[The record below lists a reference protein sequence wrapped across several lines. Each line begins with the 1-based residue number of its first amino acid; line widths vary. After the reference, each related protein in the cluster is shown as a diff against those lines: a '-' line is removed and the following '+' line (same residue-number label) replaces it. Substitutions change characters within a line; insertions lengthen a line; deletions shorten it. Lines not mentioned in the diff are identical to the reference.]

1 MRAAALLSSRLRGQ
15 HFDGT
20 KVAQDLNRIV
30 HNRLRSIAGVASF
43 PMVQLA
49 STQLVFVPVQIV
61 RHYSDRDVRSATIQW
76 RRPWRFDWCV
86 SYQLIFVFF
95 WRWVGG
101 GRKTLHDNLRR
112 ALAIVS
118 P

>member
-20 KVAQDLNRIV
+20 EVTQDLNKIV
-30 HNRLRSIAGVASF
+30 CNRLHSIAGVASF
-43 PMVQLA
+43 AMVQLA
-49 STQLVFVPVQIV
+49 STQLVFVLVQLV

-76 RRPWRFDWCV
+76 WRPWRFDWCF

-95 WRWVGG
+95 SRLRGEE
-101 GRKTLHDNLRR
+101 NLT
-112 ALAIVS
+112 
-118 P
+118 